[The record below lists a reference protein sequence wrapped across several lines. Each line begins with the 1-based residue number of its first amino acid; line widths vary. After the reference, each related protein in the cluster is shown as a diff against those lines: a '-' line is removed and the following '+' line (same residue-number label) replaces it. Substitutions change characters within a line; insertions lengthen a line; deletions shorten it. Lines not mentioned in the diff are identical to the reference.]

1 MLVSKNGWDLKG
13 AVRTAELQGRGK
25 LTGMHTQDDA
35 FVLVRG
41 AHPEGEAD
49 VQDVAATALDGLG
62 LDPSGVDG
70 RVLR

>member
-1 MLVSKNGWDLKG
+1 
-13 AVRTAELQGRGK
+13 
-25 LTGMHTQDDA
+25 MHTEGDA

-41 AHPEGEAD
+41 AHPDGEAD

-62 LDPSGVDG
+62 LDASGVDG